1 MTIHSSA
8 IIDKECRIGEG
19 VHIGANSYIGAK
31 TQIGDNTVIHAQVVI
46 DGNVTI
52 GENNII
58 FPGAVIGFAP
68 QDKTYKGEESGVLI
82 GNNNVLREYVTINA
96 ATGAGA
102 LTQIGN
108 DNMIMAYCHV
118 AHNCRLGNDV
128 TMANSVSLGGHVV
141 VESYAILGGVLG
153 VHQFTHIGQLSM
165 IGGMSRVDR
174 DVPPFT
180 LVEGNPARIR
190 GLNKIGLQRNGHLG
204 SSSSD
209 IWMGLKE
216 VFKTLYS
223 DRTNLNQRVS
233 ELLGTLAEDSPEQA
247 LVSFLDQSLNDT
259 NRRGPVPRQAN
270 EDSSQNNDLNKV

>member
-1 MTIHSSA
+1 
-8 IIDKECRIGEG
+8 
-19 VHIGANSYIGAK
+19 
-31 TQIGDNTVIHAQVVI
+31 
-46 DGNVTI
+46 
-52 GENNII
+52 
-58 FPGAVIGFAP
+58 
-68 QDKTYKGEESGVLI
+68 
-82 GNNNVLREYVTINA
+82 
-96 ATGAGA
+96 
-102 LTQIGN
+102 
-108 DNMIMAYCHV
+108 MIMAYCHV

-190 GLNKIGLQRNGHLG
+190 GLNKIGLQRNSHLG
-204 SSSSD
+204 SNSSD

-223 DRTNLNQRVS
+223 DRTSLNQRVS
-233 ELLGTLAEDSPEQA
+233 ELLGTLPEDSPEQA
-247 LVSFLDQSLNDT
+247 LVSFLDQSLNDI

-270 EDSSQNNDLNKV
+270 ED

>member
-46 DGNVTI
+46 DGNVKI
-52 GENNII
+52 GEGNTI

-68 QDKTYKGEESGVLI
+68 QDKTYQGEESGVLI

-118 AHNCRLGNDV
+118 AHNCLIADNV

-190 GLNKIGLQRNGHLG
+190 GLNKIGLQRNRRPG
-204 SSSSD
+204 SGSSD

-216 VFKTLYS
+216 VFRTLYS
-223 DRTNLNQRVS
+223 DRTNLNQAVS

-259 NRRGPVPRQAN
+259 NRRGPIPRYPN
-270 EDSSQNNDLNKV
+270 EDSSQNNDLNKF